1 MRETEIL
8 NRDTP
13 VLRIGWTGHAH
24 LNAAAVRGLGVDGG
38 LLIDVQGDRIIL
50 RAASEDDSRPWKTTK
65 DGSSQG
71 VVFNARSM
79 FKRVG
84 LVPATGS
91 AKYRLSPLA
100 WAIGRPAFE
109 TGLAALLT
117 PDEFRAVRRVHP
129 VAVPA

>member
-1 MRETEIL
+1 MREVLSRSTPIL
-8 NRDTP
+8 R
-13 VLRIGWTGHAH
+13 VGWTGHAH

-84 LVPATGS
+84 LVPETGS

-109 TGLAALLT
+109 TGPLFKLT
-117 PDEFRAVRRVHP
+117 PDESRAVVRVHRE
-129 VAVPA
+129 AVPA

>member
-1 MRETEIL
+1 MREVLSRSTPIL
-8 NRDTP
+8 R
-13 VLRIGWTGHAH
+13 VGWTGHAH

-109 TGLAALLT
+109 TGPLFVLT
-117 PDEFRAVRRVHP
+117 PEESRAVVRVNP